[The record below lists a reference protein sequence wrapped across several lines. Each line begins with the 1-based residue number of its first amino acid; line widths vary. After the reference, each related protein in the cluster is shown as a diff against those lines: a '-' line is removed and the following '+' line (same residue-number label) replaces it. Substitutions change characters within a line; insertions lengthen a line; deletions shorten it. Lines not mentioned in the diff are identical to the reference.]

1 MINFLG
7 NIPNH
12 PSKFRAENWVEV
24 NDKRRGMYN
33 ANNEINF
40 TTLNIKTSLC
50 DSTDAYT
57 YTSLFAWAK
66 WVIHKQLMFITFM

>member
-1 MINFLG
+1 
-7 NIPNH
+7 
-12 PSKFRAENWVEV
+12 
-24 NDKRRGMYN
+24 MYN

-57 YTSLFAWAK
+57 YTSLFA
-66 WVIHKQLMFITFM
+66 